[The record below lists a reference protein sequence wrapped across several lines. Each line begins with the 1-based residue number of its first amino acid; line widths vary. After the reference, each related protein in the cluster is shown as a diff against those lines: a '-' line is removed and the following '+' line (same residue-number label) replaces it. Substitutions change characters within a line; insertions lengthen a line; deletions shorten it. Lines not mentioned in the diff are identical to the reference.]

1 LQKSFILDAVV
12 PVDIGYWILDISTER
27 QSMLRQLSAASLR
40 QPRAYTRSLQSVS
53 FSLKPSSLNAQLRAT
68 RSQVPKVFTRPLS
81 DKPPTDKKNGQEQV
95 DNNELVLT
103 PGQKVV
109 AASRL
114 SMYLGMGAA
123 AIACLYYIGK
133 ELIPTKMSPNSV
145 FNNAVEILREN
156 NDIKMRFGDTFKCY
170 GRDHG
175 GHREGR
181 RNFIE

>member
-1 LQKSFILDAVV
+1 
-12 PVDIGYWILDISTER
+12 
-27 QSMLRQLSAASLR
+27 MLRSLSISALR
-40 QPRAYTRSLQSVS
+40 KPHVYSRSTHVANQ
-53 FSLKPSSLNAQLRAT
+53 SLKQSFLASHLRSA
-68 RSQVPKVFTRPLS
+68 RFQGPKTFTRPLS
-81 DKPPTDKKNGQEQV
+81 DQPPADKSKSQSSQGNDQEQV
-95 DNNELVLT
+95 ENSELVLT

-123 AIACLYYIGK
+123 AVACLYYIAK

-145 FNNAVEILREN
+145 FNSAVNILREN
-156 NDIKMRFGDTFKCY
+156 QEVKMRFGETFKCY